1 VAFQKKTIRD
11 VDVHG
16 KRVLV
21 RCDFNVPIENGAIT
35 DDRRIRESL
44 PTIRELLNRG
54 AAVILMSHFGRPE
67 GKDLKYSLKPVAV
80 RLGELLGREVRFAP
94 DCVGESVRQIAES
107 LKPGDLLLLENVR
120 FHEAETKNDPEFARQ
135 LALLADLYVN
145 DAFGSAHR
153 AHAST
158 EGVAHYLPAV
168 AGFLMEKEIQY
179 LGRALEDPNRPF
191 VAVLGGAK
199 VSDKIQVVENL
210 LPKVDALLIG
220 GGMAFTFL
228 RAKGYEIGRSLLDAE
243 SIDFVNS
250 VLVEDSQKILLPSDV
265 VVADS
270 IESESGEEVGVTAIP
285 ADKIGLDIGSVTAA
299 EFAAKIENAGTV
311 VWNGPMGVFEKEP
324 FAKGTKAIAEAMARC
339 QGVTIVGGGDTA
351 AAVEKFGLAD
361 RMTHV
366 STGGGASLEL
376 LEGKELPGVAAL
388 LDA

>member
-1 VAFQKKTIRD
+1 MAFQKKTIRD

-21 RCDFNVPIENGAIT
+21 RCDFNVPLENGVIT

-54 AAVILMSHFGRPE
+54 AAVILMSHLGRPE
-67 GKDLKYSLKPVAV
+67 GRDERYSLKPVAV

-94 DCVGESVRQIAES
+94 DCVGEEVKAMASA
-107 LKPGDLLLLENVR
+107 LKPGEAMLLENVR
-120 FHEAETKNDPEFARQ
+120 FHEEETKNDPEFAQQ
-135 LALLADLYVN
+135 LASLADLFVN

-179 LGRALEDPNRPF
+179 LGRALADPSRPF

-228 RAKGYEIGRSLLDAE
+228 RAKGLTTGRSLLDAE
-243 SIDFVNS
+243 SLDFVNS
-250 VLVEDSQKILLPSDV
+250 VLVESPDKILLPTDV

-270 IESESGEEVGVTAIP
+270 VDSETGTEVRVEEIP
-285 ADKIGLDIGSVTAA
+285 EDKMGLDIGTATAA
-299 EFAAKIENAGTV
+299 TFAARIEGASTV
-311 VWNGPMGVFEKEP
+311 IWNGPMGVFEKEP
-324 FAKGTKAIAEAMARC
+324 FSKGTKAIAEAMARC

-361 RMTHV
+361 KMTHV
-366 STGGGASLEL
+366 STGGGASLEF
-376 LEGKELPGVAAL
+376 LEGKALPGVVAL
-388 LDA
+388 QDA

>member
-1 VAFQKKTIRD
+1 MAFQKKTIRD

-21 RCDFNVPIENGAIT
+21 RCDFNVPLENGVIT

-54 AAVILMSHFGRPE
+54 AAVILMSHLGRPE
-67 GKDLKYSLKPVAV
+67 GRDERYSLKPVAV

-94 DCVGESVRQIAES
+94 DCVGEEVKAMAFA
-107 LKPGDLLLLENVR
+107 LKPGEAMLLENVR
-120 FHEAETKNDPEFARQ
+120 FHEEETKNDPEFAQQ
-135 LALLADLYVN
+135 LASLADLFVN

-179 LGRALEDPNRPF
+179 LGRALADPSRPF

-228 RAKGYEIGRSLLDAE
+228 RAKGLTTGRSLLDAE
-243 SIDFVNS
+243 SLDFVNS
-250 VLVEDSQKILLPSDV
+250 VLVESPDKILLPTDV

-270 IESESGEEVGVTAIP
+270 VDSKTGTEVRVEEIP
-285 ADKIGLDIGSVTAA
+285 EDKIGLDIGTATAA
-299 EFAAKIENAGTV
+299 TFAARIEGASTV
-311 VWNGPMGVFEKEP
+311 IWNGPMGVFEKEP
-324 FAKGTKAIAEAMARC
+324 FSKGTKAIAEAMARC

-361 RMTHV
+361 KMTHV
-366 STGGGASLEL
+366 STGGGASLEF
-376 LEGKELPGVAAL
+376 LEGKALPGVVAL
-388 LDA
+388 QDA